1 MHPYCVN
8 YFGGSM
14 VKNPPANAGD
24 SGLIPGLGRSP
35 AEGRSPPV
43 FLPGKSHGQKNLEG
57 YSPWGH
63 KRVGHNLVTK
73 QQHIIDIIWYLSFS
87 FWFASLSVVIFGLHV
102 VFCIWL
108 LWLGIVFPMF
118 TYAACS
124 RQTLVLPLF
133 GWMIFLNSLFF
144 SLMNIITLLQCSED
158 GRLLHEDIFSLFA

>member
-1 MHPYCVN
+1 M
-8 YFGGSM
+8 
-14 VKNPPANAGD
+14 
-24 SGLIPGLGRSP
+24 
-35 AEGRSPPV
+35 
-43 FLPGKSHGQKNLEG
+43 
-57 YSPWGH
+57 
-63 KRVGHNLVTK
+63 TK

-144 SLMNIITLLQCSED
+144 FFNEYYYFASVFRGWKTPTWGHFLIICITKYKNWAIFDFTWYLSYLHQFMRELSSSVHPILLIHLLMILMYQ
-158 GRLLHEDIFSLFA
+158 A